1 MTHIKHV
8 GVIGVYVS
16 SVDAAIDFF
25 VEQLG
30 FEKRTDEQYGESM
43 RWVEVAPPGAQTV
56 LTLSAPGGPDDLQPG
71 DTPLITFNVDDLEAA
86 SEELRGR
93 GVDVDPERFPAPPPV
108 PPMIFF
114 RDPDGNRFL
123 LVERH

>member
-1 MTHIKHV
+1 
-8 GVIGVYVS
+8 
-16 SVDAAIDFF
+16 
-25 VEQLG
+25 
-30 FEKRTDEQYGESM
+30 
-43 RWVEVAPPGAQTV
+43 

>member
-1 MTHIKHV
+1 MGHIKHV

-16 SVDAAIDFF
+16 NVDAAIRFF
-25 VEQLG
+25 VEQLD
-30 FEKRTDEQYGESM
+30 FELRSDDVYGEGM
-43 RWVEVAPPGAQTV
+43 RWVEVAPAGAQTL
-56 LTLSAPGGPDDLQPG
+56 LTLSQPSGPDDLQPG
-71 DTPLITFNVDDLEAA
+71 DTPLITFEVDDLDAA
-86 SEELRGR
+86 ATELRER
-93 GVDVDPERFPAPPPV
+93 GVDVDAEPFPAPPPV

>member
-1 MTHIKHV
+1 MSHIKHV
-8 GVIGVYVS
+8 GVVGVYVS
-16 SVDAAIDFF
+16 SVDAAISFF
-25 VEQLG
+25 VDRLS
-30 FEKRTDEQYGESM
+30 FEIRSDELYGEGL

-56 LTLSAPGGPDDLQPG
+56 LTLSQPSGPDDLQPG
-71 DTPLITFNVDDLEAA
+71 DTPLITFEVDDLDAA
-86 SEELRGR
+86 VADLREHD
-93 GVDVDPERFPAPPPV
+93 VDVDAERFPAPPPV